1 MGNINNNENT
11 ADNGRTEI
19 DIAEIFGMLG
29 HKWIIIAAAG
39 VIAAVLA
46 FGYFHFI
53 ATPKYTS
60 SASIMVINRQNTDAI
75 TATDLTS
82 STTLSND
89 YVEIIKSRTVLE
101 QVIAD
106 LDLDYDV
113 DKLGGKIS
121 ASVITNTRKI
131 SIKVTDEDPILAKK
145 IADSLVDASSKRI
158 CEIMNVENMVSTVDN
173 GDLPDKPS
181 SPATKRN
188 TVIAALIG
196 VVLASAIII
205 IVGIKDDRIKTQED
219 VEKYLGTSVLGMI
232 PLFEAEA
239 PQSKTAQ
246 TSASKQGG
254 KQ

>member
-11 ADNGRTEI
+11 ADNSRTEI
-19 DIAEIFGMLG
+19 DIAEIFGMLA
-29 HKWIIIAAAG
+29 HKWIIIVAAG

-106 LDLDYDV
+106 LDYDV
-113 DKLGGKIS
+113 EKLSDKIS

-145 IADSLVDASSKRI
+145 IADSVVKASSKRI
-158 CEIMNVENMVSTVDN
+158 CKIMNIENMVSTVDN

-188 TVIAALIG
+188 TVIAALVGI
-196 VVLASAIII
+196 VLAAAVII

-219 VEKYLGTSVLGMI
+219 VEKYLGTGVLGII
-232 PLFEAEA
+232 PLFEAGASQPKETQA
-239 PQSKTAQ
+239 
-246 TSASKQGG
+246 SASKQGG

>member
-11 ADNGRTEI
+11 ADNSRTEI
-19 DIAEIFGMLG
+19 DIAEIFGMLA
-29 HKWIIIAAAG
+29 HKWIIIVAAG

-113 DKLGGKIS
+113 EKLSDKIS

-145 IADSLVDASSKRI
+145 IADSLVKLS
-158 CEIMNVENMVSTVDN
+158 
-173 GDLPDKPS
+173 
-181 SPATKRN
+181 
-188 TVIAALIG
+188 LIH
-196 VVLASAIII
+196 I
-205 IVGIKDDRIKTQED
+205 
-219 VEKYLGTSVLGMI
+219 
-232 PLFEAEA
+232 
-239 PQSKTAQ
+239 
-246 TSASKQGG
+246 
-254 KQ
+254 

>member
-11 ADNGRTEI
+11 ADNSRTEI
-19 DIAEIFGMLG
+19 DIAEIFGMLA
-29 HKWIIIAAAG
+29 HKWIIIVAAG

-113 DKLGGKIS
+113 EKLSGKIS

-145 IADSLVDASSKRI
+145 IADSVVEASSKRI
-158 CEIMNVENMVSTVDN
+158 CEIMNIENMVSTVDN

-188 TVIAALIG
+188 TIIAALVGI
-196 VVLASAIII
+196 VLAAAVII

-219 VEKYLGTSVLGMI
+219 VEKYLGTGVLGII
-232 PLFEAEA
+232 PLFEAGASQPKETQA
-239 PQSKTAQ
+239 
-246 TSASKQGG
+246 SASKQGG

>member
-19 DIAEIFGMLG
+19 DIAEIFAMLG

-232 PLFEAEA
+232 PLFEAEE